1 MMTEIKKAA
10 VIGAG
15 VMGASIAAHLTNAG
29 IPVLLLDIPQS
40 GFGKKNA
47 LAEGAIEKLLKM
59 DPAPLMKK
67 SNAEMIIP
75 GNIESDLSKLSDC
88 DWIIEAVVEKIDVKQ
103 DLFKKIQQY
112 KKPDAIVSSN
122 TSTIPLKKLI
132 EGMDDAFQQTFM
144 ITHFFNP
151 PRYMRLIEIVKG
163 PKTKDEHYTRIAK
176 FADISLG
183 KGVVDCKDT
192 PGFIANRIGV
202 YWLQT
207 GMMGAVDAGLTV
219 EEADAVLG
227 KPMGI
232 PKMGVFGLVD
242 LVGLDLIPLIG
253 GIMRQTLPA
262 DDPYCKNYRVAD
274 LFLKM
279 IEDGYTGRK
288 GKGGFYRL
296 NTDDGKKV
304 KESINLQTGVYA
316 PTKKAALQSLYESKN
331 NIQGLLSHGDKGGK
345 YAWTVMSEVLTYALS
360 LVGEIADDIVSID
373 NAMKMGYNWKW
384 GPFELLDR
392 IGPAWFAEKLSH
404 EGRDVPDLL
413 KKVGAGTFY
422 RVENQT
428 LQFFDLDGHYKDV
441 KRPEGVLL
449 LSDIKLRTKPLAK
462 NASASLWDIGDGVV
476 CIEFH
481 SKMNAI
487 DPLIMQMMRKAK
499 EIVEKDYKAL
509 VIYNEGS
516 NFSAGANIGLAL
528 FVANIGLWESL
539 DDFIGEG
546 QQTLKALKYAPFPVV
561 AAPSGMA
568 IGGGCE
574 VVLHA
579 DAVQAHAESY
589 VGLVEVGVG
598 LVPSWGGCKEMLTRW
613 LTSSNRPGGSMVAV
627 GKIFEIIGTA
637 QVAKSAFEAKEKLFL
652 READTITMNRDRLL
666 YDAKQKA
673 LALANDYQPPKEQE
687 LSLPGAGAKV
697 ALNMAVKGFVK
708 MGKASPYDEEVS
720 KKLADVLCGGDSD
733 MTDKNG
739 EDRILD
745 LERHAFMSLVRN
757 PKTLARMEHI
767 LETGKPLRN

>member
-1 MMTEIKKAA
+1 MTEIKKAA

-59 DPAPLMKK
+59 DPAPFMHK

-88 DWIIEAVVEKIDVKQ
+88 DWIIEAVVEKIDIKQ

-132 EGMDDAFQQTFM
+132 EGMDEAFQESFM

-151 PRYMRLIEIVKG
+151 PRYMRLLEIVKG
-163 PKTKDEHYTRIAK
+163 PKTKDVHYQRISR
-176 FADISLG
+176 FADVSLG
-183 KGVVDCKDT
+183 KGVVECKDT

-207 GMMGAVDAGLTV
+207 GMMGAVDAGLSV

-253 GIMRQTLPA
+253 GIMRQTLSPE
-262 DDPYCKNYRVAD
+262 DPYCKNYRVAD

-279 IEDGYTGRK
+279 IDDGYTGRK

-316 PTKKAALQSLYESKN
+316 PTKKAVLQSLSEAGN
-331 NIQGLLSHGDKGGK
+331 NIQKLLSHTDKGGK
-345 YAWTVMSEVLTYALS
+345 YAWTVMSEVLNYALS
-360 LVGEIADDIVSID
+360 LVGEIADDVVAID

-392 IGPAWFAEKLSH
+392 IGPAWFAEKLST
-404 EGRDVPDLL
+404 EGREVPDLL

-422 RVENQT
+422 RVDNQH
-428 LQFFDLDGHYKDV
+428 LQYFDRDGQYKAV

-462 NASASLWDIGDGVV
+462 NPSASLWDIGDGVV

-528 FVANIGLWESL
+528 FVANIGLWQSL

-546 QQTLKALKYAPFPVV
+546 QQTLKSLKYAPFPVV

-579 DAVQAHAESY
+579 DAIQAHAESY
-589 VGLVEVGVG
+589 IGLVEVGVG

-673 LALANDYQPPKEQE
+673 LNLAKDYSPPKEQE

-708 MGKASPYDEEVS
+708 IGKASPYDEEVA

-733 MTDKNG
+733 ITDKNG
-739 EDRILD
+739 EDRILE
-745 LERHAFMSLVRN
+745 LERHAFMTLVRN

>member
-1 MMTEIKKAA
+1 
-10 VIGAG
+10 
-15 VMGASIAAHLTNAG
+15 
-29 IPVLLLDIPQS
+29 
-40 GFGKKNA
+40 
-47 LAEGAIEKLLKM
+47 
-59 DPAPLMKK
+59 
-67 SNAEMIIP
+67 
-75 GNIESDLSKLSDC
+75 
-88 DWIIEAVVEKIDVKQ
+88 
-103 DLFKKIQQY
+103 
-112 KKPDAIVSSN
+112 
-122 TSTIPLKKLI
+122 
-132 EGMDDAFQQTFM
+132 
-144 ITHFFNP
+144 
-151 PRYMRLIEIVKG
+151 
-163 PKTKDEHYTRIAK
+163 
-176 FADISLG
+176 
-183 KGVVDCKDT
+183 
-192 PGFIANRIGV
+192 
-202 YWLQT
+202 
-207 GMMGAVDAGLTV
+207 
-219 EEADAVLG
+219 
-227 KPMGI
+227 
-232 PKMGVFGLVD
+232 
-242 LVGLDLIPLIG
+242 
-253 GIMRQTLPA
+253 A
-262 DDPYCKNYRVAD
+262 DDPYCRNYRVAD

-316 PTKKAALQSLYESKN
+316 PTKKAALQSLSDSKN
-331 NIQGLLSHGDKGGK
+331 NIQRLLSHDDKGGK

-360 LVGEIADDIVSID
+360 LVGEIADDIVAID

-404 EGRDVPDLL
+404 EGRNVPDFL

-422 RVENQT
+422 RIEGQT
-428 LQFFDLDGHYKDV
+428 LQFFDLDGQYKNV

-449 LSDIKLRTKPLAK
+449 LSDIKLRAKPLAK
-462 NASASLWDIGDGVV
+462 NPSASLWDIGDGVV

-589 VGLVEVGVG
+589 IGLVEVGVG

-673 LALANDYQPPKEQE
+673 LALANGYQPPKEQE

>member
-1 MMTEIKKAA
+1 MTEIKKAA

-59 DPAPLMKK
+59 DPAPFMHK
-67 SNAEMIIP
+67 SNAEMVIP

-88 DWIIEAVVEKIDVKQ
+88 DWIIEAVVEKIDIKQ

-132 EGMDDAFQQTFM
+132 EGMDEAFQESFM

-151 PRYMRLIEIVKG
+151 PRYMRLLEIVKG
-163 PKTKDEHYTRIAK
+163 PKTKEAHYQRISR
-176 FADISLG
+176 FADVSLG
-183 KGVVDCKDT
+183 KGVVECKDT

-207 GMMGAVDAGLTV
+207 GMMGAVDAGLSV

-253 GIMRQTLPA
+253 GIMRQTLSPE
-262 DDPYCKNYRVAD
+262 DPYCKNYRVAD

-279 IEDGYTGRK
+279 IDDGYTGRK

-316 PTKKAALQSLYESKN
+316 PTKKAVLQSLSEAGN
-331 NIQGLLSHGDKGGK
+331 NIQKLLSHTDKGGK
-345 YAWTVMSEVLTYALS
+345 YAWTVMSEVLNYALS
-360 LVGEIADDIVSID
+360 LVGEIADDVVAID

-392 IGPAWFAEKLSH
+392 IGPAWFAEKLSA
-404 EGRDVPDLL
+404 EGREVPDLL

-422 RVENQT
+422 RVDNQH
-428 LQFFDLDGHYKDV
+428 LQYFDRDGQYKDV

-462 NASASLWDIGDGVV
+462 NPSASLWDIGDGVV

-528 FVANIGLWESL
+528 FVANIGLWQSL

-546 QQTLKALKYAPFPVV
+546 QQTLKSLKYAPFPVV

-579 DAVQAHAESY
+579 DAIQAHAESY
-589 VGLVEVGVG
+589 IGLVEVGVG

-673 LALANDYQPPKEQE
+673 LNLAKDYSPPKEQE

-708 MGKASPYDEEVS
+708 IGKASPYDEEVA

-733 MTDKNG
+733 ITDKNG
-739 EDRILD
+739 EDRILE
-745 LERHAFMSLVRN
+745 LERHAFMTLVRN

>member
-1 MMTEIKKAA
+1 MTEIKKAA

-59 DPAPLMKK
+59 DPAPFMHK

-88 DWIIEAVVEKIDVKQ
+88 DWIIEAVVEKIDIKQ

-122 TSTIPLKKLI
+122 TSTIPLRKLI
-132 EGMDDAFQQTFM
+132 EGMDEAFQESFM

-151 PRYMRLIEIVKG
+151 PRYMRLLEIVKG
-163 PKTKDEHYTRIAK
+163 PKTKEAHYQRISR
-176 FADISLG
+176 FADVSLG
-183 KGVVDCKDT
+183 KGVVECKDT

-207 GMMGAVDAGLTV
+207 GMMGAVDAGLSV

-253 GIMRQTLPA
+253 GIMRQTLSPE
-262 DDPYCKNYRVAD
+262 DPYCKNYRVAD

-279 IEDGYTGRK
+279 IDDGYTGRK

-316 PTKKAALQSLYESKN
+316 PTKKAVLQSLSEAGN
-331 NIQGLLSHGDKGGK
+331 NIQKLLSHTDKGGK
-345 YAWTVMSEVLTYALS
+345 YAWTVMSEVLNYALS
-360 LVGEIADDIVSID
+360 LVGEIADDVVAID

-392 IGPAWFAEKLSH
+392 IGPAWFAEKLSA
-404 EGRDVPDLL
+404 EGREVPDLL

-422 RVENQT
+422 RVDNQN
-428 LQFFDLDGHYKDV
+428 LEYFDRDGQYKDV

-462 NASASLWDIGDGVV
+462 NPSASLWDIGDGVV

-528 FVANIGLWESL
+528 FVANIGLWQSL

-546 QQTLKALKYAPFPVV
+546 QQTLKSLKYAPFPVV

-579 DAVQAHAESY
+579 DAIQAHAESY
-589 VGLVEVGVG
+589 IGLVEVGVG

-673 LALANDYQPPKEQE
+673 LNLAKDYSPPKEQE

-708 MGKASPYDEEVS
+708 IGKASPYDEEVA

-733 MTDKNG
+733 ITDKNG
-739 EDRILD
+739 EDRILE
-745 LERHAFMSLVRN
+745 LERHAFMTLVRN

>member
-1 MMTEIKKAA
+1 MTEIKKAA

-59 DPAPLMKK
+59 DPAPFMHK

-88 DWIIEAVVEKIDVKQ
+88 DWIIEAVVEKIDIKQ

-122 TSTIPLKKLI
+122 TSTIPLRKLI
-132 EGMDDAFQQTFM
+132 EGMDEAFQESFM

-151 PRYMRLIEIVKG
+151 PRYMRLLEIVKG
-163 PKTKDEHYTRIAK
+163 PKTKEAHYQRISR
-176 FADISLG
+176 FADVSLG
-183 KGVVDCKDT
+183 KGVVECKDT

-207 GMMGAVDAGLTV
+207 GMMGAVDAGLSV

-253 GIMRQTLPA
+253 GIMRQTLSPE
-262 DDPYCKNYRVAD
+262 DPYCKNYRVAD

-279 IEDGYTGRK
+279 IDDGYTGRK

-316 PTKKAALQSLYESKN
+316 PTKKAVLQSLSEAGN
-331 NIQGLLSHGDKGGK
+331 NIQKLLSHTDKGGK
-345 YAWTVMSEVLTYALS
+345 YAWTVMSEVLNYALS
-360 LVGEIADDIVSID
+360 LVGEIADDVVAID

-392 IGPAWFAEKLSH
+392 IGPAWFAEKLSA
-404 EGRDVPDLL
+404 EGREVPDLL

-422 RVENQT
+422 RVDNQN
-428 LQFFDLDGHYKDV
+428 LQYFDRDGQYKDV

-462 NASASLWDIGDGVV
+462 NPSASLWDIGDGVV

-528 FVANIGLWESL
+528 FVANIGLWQSL

-546 QQTLKALKYAPFPVV
+546 QQTLKSLKYAPFPVV

-579 DAVQAHAESY
+579 DAIQAHAESY
-589 VGLVEVGVG
+589 IGLVEVGVG

-673 LALANDYQPPKEQE
+673 LNLAKDYSPPKEQE

-708 MGKASPYDEEVS
+708 IGKASPYDEEVA

-733 MTDKNG
+733 ITDKNG
-739 EDRILD
+739 EDRILE
-745 LERHAFMSLVRN
+745 LERHAFMTLVRN

>member
-1 MMTEIKKAA
+1 MTEIKKAA

-59 DPAPLMKK
+59 DPAPFMHK

-88 DWIIEAVVEKIDVKQ
+88 DWIIEAVVEKIDIKQ

-132 EGMDDAFQQTFM
+132 EGMDEAFQESFM

-151 PRYMRLIEIVKG
+151 PRYMRLLEIVKG
-163 PKTKDEHYTRIAK
+163 PKTKEAHYQRISR
-176 FADISLG
+176 FADVSLG
-183 KGVVDCKDT
+183 KGVVECKDT

-207 GMMGAVDAGLTV
+207 GMMGAVDAGLSV

-253 GIMRQTLPA
+253 GIMRQTLSPE
-262 DDPYCKNYRVAD
+262 DPYCKNYRVAD

-279 IEDGYTGRK
+279 IDDGYTGRK

-316 PTKKAALQSLYESKN
+316 PTKKAVLQSLSEAGS
-331 NIQGLLSHGDKGGK
+331 NIQKLLSHTDKGGK
-345 YAWTVMSEVLTYALS
+345 YAWTVMSEVLNYALS
-360 LVGEIADDIVSID
+360 LVGEIADDVVAID

-392 IGPAWFAEKLSH
+392 IGPAWFAEKLSA
-404 EGRDVPDLL
+404 EGREVPDLL

-422 RVENQT
+422 RVDNQN
-428 LQFFDLDGHYKDV
+428 LQYFDRDGQYKDV

-449 LSDIKLRTKPLAK
+449 LSDIKLRSKPLAK
-462 NASASLWDIGDGVV
+462 NPSASLWDIGDGVV

-528 FVANIGLWESL
+528 FVANIGLWQSL

-546 QQTLKALKYAPFPVV
+546 QQTLKSLKYAPFPVV

-579 DAVQAHAESY
+579 DAIQAHAESY
-589 VGLVEVGVG
+589 IGLVEVGVG

-673 LALANDYQPPKEQE
+673 LNLAKDYSPPKEQE

-708 MGKASPYDEEVS
+708 IGKASPYDEEVA

-733 MTDKNG
+733 ITDKNG
-739 EDRILD
+739 EDRILE
-745 LERHAFMSLVRN
+745 LERHAFMTLVRN